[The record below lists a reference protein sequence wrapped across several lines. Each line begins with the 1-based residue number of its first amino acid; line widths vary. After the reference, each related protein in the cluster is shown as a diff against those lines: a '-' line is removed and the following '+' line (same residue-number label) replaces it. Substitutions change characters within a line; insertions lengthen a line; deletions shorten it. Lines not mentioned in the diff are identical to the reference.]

1 MAQCEKREEF
11 SVEELGVNGLGSGS
25 WLLQVFLGDGDN
37 ERTGERR
44 WSLLHDDCAVGG
56 VIICQVRNQ
65 LVEEPQR

>member
-11 SVEELGVNGLGSGS
+11 SAEELGVEGLGGGS

-44 WSLLHDDCAVGG
+44 WSLLHDDCAVEIGRASCRER
-56 VIICQVRNQ
+56 VFLSV
-65 LVEEPQR
+65 